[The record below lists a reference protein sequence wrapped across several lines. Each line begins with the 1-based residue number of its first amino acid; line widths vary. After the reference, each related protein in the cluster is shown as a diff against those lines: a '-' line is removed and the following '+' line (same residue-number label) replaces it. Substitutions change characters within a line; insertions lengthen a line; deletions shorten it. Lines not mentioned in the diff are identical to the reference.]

1 MNKRLLGVTL
11 TLWVVALI
19 GPMESSQIQD
29 LTDKVAVQDAVVDF
43 GAPHPQ
49 PASPGHHVLSPEEV
63 TIVKG
68 GTVTFVMN
76 GTGHGL
82 AIYPVSKNTTREH
95 IAEDLCQGGPA
106 LCNTTAQTARRQ
118 YLITDGEGS
127 LIIDTGVF
135 PAQPVVDHTAGQL
148 LSAGAGVLLTGSTQ
162 TTAGTQVRHR
172 FAEDGRYL
180 VICINRVHSIND
192 WMFGFVNVV

>member
-1 MNKRLLGVTL
+1 
-11 TLWVVALI
+11 
-19 GPMESSQIQD
+19 
-29 LTDKVAVQDAVVDF
+29 
-43 GAPHPQ
+43 
-49 PASPGHHVLSPEEV
+49 
-63 TIVKG
+63 
-68 GTVTFVMN
+68 MN

-82 AIYPVSKNTTREH
+82 AIYPVSKDTTRAH

-118 YLITDGEGS
+118 YLITDSEGR

-135 PAQPVVDHTAGQL
+135 ARKVIDHTPGQL
-148 LSAGAGVLLTGSTQ
+148 LSAGEGVLLTGSTQ